1 MNLNLYI
8 CTKEATPFLLKYDNA
23 SKRVSVRPSPVTW
36 RASVLLQLIPPPPRP
51 VRLVVRYLL
60 LQDTETE
67 SYVNNAE
74 PWKQGVGGLV
84 APRTF
89 AARFFVTRCVDDE

>member
-1 MNLNLYI
+1 ML
-8 CTKEATPFLLKYDNA
+8 FFMFF
-23 SKRVSVRPSPVTW
+23 
-36 RASVLLQLIPPPPRP
+36 
-51 VRLVVRYLL
+51 

-89 AARFFVTRCVDDE
+89 AARFFVTRCPCMFFIRTSASNQDGCLPCAHRVCSGCYLCLPPILNAS

>member
-1 MNLNLYI
+1 MALRI
-8 CTKEATPFLLKYDNA
+8 DSQPLLKFVKFTATTHAA
-23 SKRVSVRPSPVTW
+23 SLRCVR
-36 RASVLLQLIPPPPRP
+36 
-51 VRLVVRYLL
+51 LL

-67 SYVNNAE
+67 SYVNTAE

-89 AARFFVTRCVDDE
+89 AARFFVTRYV